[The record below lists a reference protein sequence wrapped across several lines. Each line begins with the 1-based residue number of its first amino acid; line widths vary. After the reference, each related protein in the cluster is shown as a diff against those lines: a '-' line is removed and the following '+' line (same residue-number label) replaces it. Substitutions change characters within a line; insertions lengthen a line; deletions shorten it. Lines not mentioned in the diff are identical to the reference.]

1 MASIHVIL
9 DRDNKVRMSRDDGRA
24 VPGVTYATLNIG
36 DLVFEDGE
44 VDDITQRLAKMLL
57 AALPPG

>member
-9 DRDNKVRMSRDDGRA
+9 DRDNKVRMSRDDGKL
-24 VPGVTYATLNIG
+24 VPGVTFATLNIG
-36 DLVFEDGE
+36 DLVFEAGE